1 MYAKALGLNSIL
13 MLKHQPNSYIVRHNL
28 LLDLAQDADI
38 RWFAN
43 NAVRSQAS
51 QEILAQDPYAY
62 LIPTG
67 GSNVIGTLV
76 LSMLRLSCM
85 NKYSTA
91 YFLCQI
97 IYMMATGSCA
107 AGAGLLL
114 GLKMLGISSKVVAV
128 CVEPQDEPNEVFNTL
143 QRLFKEANQK
153 LHDADA
159 SIPVVDFP
167 FDQLILNEKFAG
179 TAYGLFIP
187 EGQEAVRVFKDTENI
202 RLEGTYSSKPV
213 AAIMDDAEL
222 GLLTDKVVLFWNT
235 YCGIDYSYMTHMA
248 QYQELPQASTDI
260 LKLVFNLLQS

>member
-1 MYAKALGLNSIL
+1 M
-13 MLKHQPNSYIVRHNL
+13 
-28 LLDLAQDADI
+28 
-38 RWFAN
+38 
-43 NAVRSQAS
+43 
-51 QEILAQDPYAY
+51 
-62 LIPTG
+62 
-67 GSNVIGTLV
+67 GSNVIGTLGFV
-76 LSMLRLSCM
+76 NAAFEL
-85 NKYSTA
+85 YE
-91 YFLCQI
+91 QI
-97 IYMMATGSCA
+97 QHGLLPMPDYIYVATGSCA
-107 AGAGLLL
+107 TGAGLLL

-153 LHDADA
+153 SHDADA

-248 QYQELPQASTDI
+248 QYQELPQDFHRYFETGVQPLA
-260 LKLVFNLLQS
+260 KLDCRA